1 VKKPSKATPKG
12 AATPSPASR
21 GGMPA
26 PGGSNGSGKRVGMA
40 PPKPKQRMGADPGT
54 RVPGGSGGS
63 EKVRKPFGGGMLTDR
78 GIKK

>member
-1 VKKPSKATPKG
+1 M
-12 AATPSPASR
+12 TPSPASR

-26 PGGSNGSGKRVGMA
+26 PGKGNGGGKRVGMA
-40 PPKPKQRMGADPGT
+40 APKPKQRMGADPGT

-63 EKVRKPFGGGMLTDR
+63 EKVRRPFGGGMLTDR

>member
-1 VKKPSKATPKG
+1 
-12 AATPSPASR
+12 
-21 GGMPA
+21 MPA

>member
-1 VKKPSKATPKG
+1 MKKPSKG

-21 GGMPA
+21 GGTPA
-26 PGGSNGSGKRVGMA
+26 PGKGNGGGKRVGMA
-40 PPKPKQRMGADPGT
+40 PPLPKQRMGADPGT

>member
-1 VKKPSKATPKG
+1 MKKPSKG
-12 AATPSPASR
+12 AAMPSPASR
-21 GGMPA
+21 GGTPA
-26 PGGSNGSGKRVGMA
+26 PGKGNGGGKRVGMA